1 MSQQKYSDL
10 FTQDGG
16 LVDKTSL
23 LEQDVGDVSVIV
35 VGDTADVGCA
45 VVKLSQDRLLIKSL
59 VNRMSDL

>member
-23 LEQDVGDVSVIV
+23 LEQDVGDVSV
-35 VGDTADVGCA
+35 VGDTADVGGA

-59 VNRMSDL
+59 VNRISDL